1 MDDHRKVRPP
11 FACRALIR
19 VASWIVP
26 PRARST
32 WRAKW
37 DSNLWSWWILFERG
51 ELTGRDSAEL
61 MRYSWGAFVDA
72 FWLRISREYLR
83 RSVRGSGFVLTAAGA
98 VLLTMAA
105 LTHGFRGPRALFEPL
120 PLEDPGSLVAIQY
133 SGAMD
138 EPFGVPPRLVPLWR
152 AKSSLLSDLAGFMH
166 PQRTPRAWVTTSFF
180 SLLGVRP
187 ALGRTFRPG
196 DGDVAVLSGAAWR
209 SLFGRDPR
217 VIGKTIDVDGA
228 PHVIIGILPET
239 FWAISRSIDI
249 WTPLTLEPQPAPSV
263 PFLIGAVGRLKPGAS
278 EDKVRAELFEIAR
291 NANQFLPRPPQVT
304 SFNAVPTHPY
314 GPYMFALLFALVS
327 GGVLVARALPP
338 PSGRG
343 LRYWSF
349 LVSKT
354 LLLVA
359 IPLLLWVEINGVI
372 LSSMPATLVRNMILV
387 VLTPAFVF
395 ICAFAV
401 WWSFA
406 DQRGRCPVCLQLLTM
421 PVSIGSWS
429 SVLDPATTELV
440 CDSGHGS
447 LSFPDVVDGQPDRWT
462 NLDPSW
468 IELFREKK

>member
-11 FACRALIR
+11 WACRALIR
-19 VASWIVP
+19 AAGWMAP
-26 PRARST
+26 PHARPA

-37 DSNLWSWWILFERG
+37 DASLWSWWVLFERG

-61 MRYSWGAFVDA
+61 MRYSWGAFADA
-72 FWLRISREYLR
+72 FWLRVSRQYLR
-83 RSVRGSGFVLTAAGA
+83 RAIRGPAFVLAAAGA

-105 LTHGFRGPRALFEPL
+105 PTHGFRGPRALFTPL
-120 PLEDPGSLVAIQY
+120 PIEDPGSLVAIQY
-133 SGAMD
+133 SGALG
-138 EPFGVPPRLVPLWR
+138 EPAGVPPRWVPLWR
-152 AKSSLLSDLAGFMH
+152 AKSSRLADLAGFWRPRGM
-166 PQRTPRAWVTTSFF
+166 PRAWVTDNFF

-196 DGDVAVLSGAAWR
+196 DGNVAVLSGAAWR
-209 SLFGRDPR
+209 SAFGRDPGA
-217 VIGKTIDVDGA
+217 IGKTIDIDGA
-228 PHVIIGILPET
+228 QYDIVGVLPET

-249 WTPLTLEPQPAPSV
+249 WTPLTLEPQPAPGL
-263 PFLIGAVGRLKPGAS
+263 PFLIGAVGRLKPGVS
-278 EDKVRAELFEIAR
+278 EDAVRAELFDIAR
-291 NANQFLPRPPQVT
+291 KANQFLPRPPKVT
-304 SFNAVPTHPY
+304 SFTALATHGY
-314 GPYMFALLFALVS
+314 GPYMFALLFALVA
-327 GGVLVARALPP
+327 GGLLVARALPP

-343 LRYWSF
+343 LKYWSF

-359 IPLLLWVEINGVI
+359 VPLLLWVEIDGVAI
-372 LSSMPATLVRNMILV
+372 AVMPATLFRNIILV
-387 VLTPAFVF
+387 VLTPAFIF

-406 DQRGRCPVCLQLLTM
+406 DQRSRCPVCLQRLSM

-447 LSFPDVVDGQPDRWT
+447 LSFPDAADGQPDRWT

-468 IELFREKK
+468 SGLFRGKK